1 MTARIPRRRDLLA
14 RAFLDILTNRE
25 GASGKAMLRSGD
37 PDDPIEQLLTDL
49 SPDQEAGSKTSIRA
63 DLAATAILVA
73 RSIETVDGLTR
84 DLRRGRPIVTF
95 NTHAAELVAPVR
107 HVLKCCAFGNDAVVK
122 DINSFS
128 DIFGRP
134 VLLIARDGTASDH
147 KPDRGNDVV
156 ASALHQGA
164 PIIGVAAEPER
175 HLPRDLLRSREHSL
189 SLGQLDA
196 AAVAL
201 TIEAVTGSAP
211 TAEIDEDLVKAAD
224 VWDLPLAVRPDTAPE
239 KCVELLE
246 MIISNKTVFV
256 HRGPA
261 LEELAG
267 YGEAY
272 EVGINLVADLKE
284 YKAGRLMWDAIENT
298 ALLVAGPPGTGKTQL
313 AAAVAKSAGVPL
325 VSASIAEFN
334 SAQYLSGTLSRMKAV
349 FEQARRIKPSVLLID
364 EIDGVGDRATMSDE
378 YKLYWTQILNFLLEQ
393 ISGVGDVSGAGEGR
407 TGVVVI
413 ATSNWPDRVDPALR
427 RAGRLDRTIE
437 IEPPDT
443 ESLARIFRY
452 YLGPDLLKD
461 TDLTPAALAATGR
474 TGADVQSWV
483 RQSKARARREKR
495 ELVLDDL
502 LRQIR
507 SGREGLP
514 DVLRKVV
521 SLHEAGHLVVGVGL
535 GVFEPRAV
543 SILDDG
549 GATRAD
555 VIRAATQTESGI
567 ENLIT
572 MFLSGRAAE
581 EIILGKAERTAGAG
595 AGGAESDFG
604 RATNAAL
611 DLELH
616 LGFGVLGV
624 TQFSERAAEML
635 LHDPAVVALIKR
647 RIDRLYQRACAL
659 IAGNR
664 AAVQAVTD
672 RLDSAGYLDRQA
684 IEEILKHHPF
694 EAAITAVPT
703 IEATEETE

>member
-1 MTARIPRRRDLLA
+1 MTARIPPRRDLLA

-37 PDDPIEQLLTDL
+37 PDDPIEQLLSDL
-49 SPDQEAGSKTSIRA
+49 APGPENGSKTSIRA

-73 RSIETVDGLTR
+73 RSIEAVDGLTR
-84 DLRRGRPIVTF
+84 DLRRGSPVVTF
-95 NTHAAELVAPVR
+95 TTHAAELVAPVR
-107 HVLKCCAFGNDAVVK
+107 HVLKYCAFGNDAVVK

-134 VLLIARDGTASDH
+134 VLLVARDGTASDH

-164 PIIGVAAEPER
+164 PIIGVAADPDR
-175 HLPRDLLRSREHSL
+175 HLPRDLLRSREHSI

-196 AAVAL
+196 EAVAL

-211 TAEIDEDLVKAAD
+211 AAEIDENLVRAAD
-224 VWDLPLAVRPDTAPE
+224 VWDLPLAVRPDRSPE
-239 KCVELLE
+239 KCVELFE
-246 MIISNKTVFV
+246 KIISNKTVFV

-272 EVGINLVADLKE
+272 QLGINLAADLKE
-284 YKAGRLMWDAIENT
+284 YKAGRLKWEAIENT

-313 AAAVAKSAGVPL
+313 AAAVATSAGIPL

-334 SAQYLSGTLSRMKAV
+334 SAQYLSGTLSRIRTV
-349 FEQARRIKPSVLLID
+349 FEQARRLKPCVLLID

-393 ISGVGDVSGAGEGR
+393 ISGIGDVSGVGEGR

-427 RAGRLDRTIE
+427 RAGRLDRTIV
-437 IEPPDT
+437 IDLPDT
-443 ESLARIFRY
+443 ESLVRIFRY
-452 YLGPDLLKD
+452 HLGPDVLKD
-461 TDLTPAALAATGR
+461 VDLTPAALAATGG
-474 TGADVQSWV
+474 TGADVQAWV
-483 RQSKARARREKR
+483 RRSKARVRREQR

-502 LRQIR
+502 LHQIR
-507 SGREGLP
+507 SGRECLP
-514 DVLRKVV
+514 ESLRKVV
-521 SLHEAGHLVVGVGL
+521 SLHEAGHLVIGVGL

-549 GATRAD
+549 GATRVD

-572 MFLSGRAAE
+572 MLLGGRAAE
-581 EIILGKAERTAGAG
+581 EVVLGKAERTAGAG
-595 AGGAESDFG
+595 AGGPESDFG

-611 DLELH
+611 DLELQ

-624 TQFSERAAEML
+624 TQFSARATEML
-635 LHDPAVVALIKR
+635 LHDPAIVALVKR
-647 RIDRLYQRACAL
+647 RIDRLYRRACAL
-659 IAGNR
+659 ISANL
-664 AAVQAVTD
+664 AAIAAITE
-672 RLDSAGYLDRQA
+672 RLDQAGYLDRKA
-684 IEEILKHHPF
+684 IEDVLKDYPF
-694 EAAITAVPT
+694 DAAVAAAPT
-703 IEATEETE
+703 IHETEEA